1 MPRYVALFGSVNV
14 GDNRLTMADLR
25 YAFEREG
32 FENVETV
39 VASGNVL
46 FDFDDRPT
54 DGLEELFAYMM
65 AERFDIASF
74 VAVRSMADLRSSIY
88 DNPFHGDGEDKFVHS
103 IFLSDVVD
111 PDRFAVLLAEH
122 KAKGSERLALGQR
135 VLYLDY
141 VHGVG
146 VSSLTGPF
154 LERRLGCK
162 GTARNM
168 RSLKRILEKMDEN

>member
-1 MPRYVALFGSVNV
+1 MPRYVAFFGSINV
-14 GDNRLTMADLR
+14 GGNRVTMADLR

-46 FDFDDRPT
+46 FDFDERPT
-54 DGLEELFAYMM
+54 DGLEDMFAHMM
-65 AERFDIASF
+65 ADRFDIVSF
-74 VAVRSMADLRSSIY
+74 VAVRSAADVQSSIY
-88 DNPFHGDGEDKFVHS
+88 DNPFHGDGEDKFVHA
-103 IFLSDVVD
+103 IFLSSQPD
-111 PDRFAVLLAEH
+111 PERFEALLAEH
-122 KAKGSERLALGQR
+122 KAKGSERLALGDR

-168 RSLKRILEKMDEN
+168 NSLKRILEKLT

>member
-1 MPRYVALFGSVNV
+1 MARYCAFFGSINV
-14 GDNRLTMADLR
+14 GGNRVSMADLR

-46 FDFDDRPT
+46 FDHDERPSE
-54 DGLEELFAYMM
+54 GLEDQLAHLMRD
-65 AERFDIASF
+65 RFDIKSF
-74 VAVRSMADLRSSIY
+74 AAVRSPAEVRAAIE
-88 DNPFHGDGEDKFVHS
+88 DNPFHGDGEDRFVHS
-103 IFLSDVVD
+103 IFLGGQ
-111 PDRFAVLLAEH
+111 PAADRFAALLAEH
-122 KAKGSERLALGQR
+122 REKGSERLALGDR

-141 VHGVG
+141 IHGVG

-168 RSLKRILEKMDEN
+168 RSLKRIADKLS

>member
-1 MPRYVALFGSVNV
+1 MPRYVAFFGSINV

-46 FDFDDRPT
+46 FDFDERPT
-54 DGLEELFAYMM
+54 DGLEDLFAHMM
-65 AERFDIASF
+65 AERFDIVSF
-74 VAVRSMADLRSSIY
+74 VAVRSVADVHSSIH

-103 IFLSDVVD
+103 IFLSSQPD
-111 PDRFAVLLAEH
+111 PDRFEALLTEH
-122 KAKGSERLALGQR
+122 KAKGSERLALGDR

-141 VHGVG
+141 IHGVG

-168 RSLKRILEKMDEN
+168 NSLKRILEKLT